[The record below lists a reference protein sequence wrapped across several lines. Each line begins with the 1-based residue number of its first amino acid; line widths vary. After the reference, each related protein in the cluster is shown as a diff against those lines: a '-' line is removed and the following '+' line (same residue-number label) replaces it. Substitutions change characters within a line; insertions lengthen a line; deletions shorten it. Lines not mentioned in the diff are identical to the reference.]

1 MVNMY
6 KGAFFSLLT
15 VFLWAV
21 SNIFLR
27 YSLLEQGCNQFAI
40 ACSNVLFSGL
50 ALIAIGS
57 KKTDIREIVT
67 NYKTWVF
74 GALQIFR
81 NMFMLMAFVYISST
95 QANLLGNVEIIF
107 SVLLAWAIFKRRPC
121 FVDFVAMVFILFG
134 CFILV
139 ADLPMDTAIKAVV
152 FVVISALLNNIRTIF
167 AEVHPDNKA
176 DLSISQRLSVT
187 GWILFVSAITLM
199 IVSAVLGAVVTF
211 LPESFLNTFKFF
223 RLLPSPSEYI
233 APNNLLCGLIN
244 AVLFYAASM
253 YCYLYAVSLSNSEYF
268 MMFRSTQALFTY
280 FVEVIAGALMLL
292 PKLSFSSIDWFAAI
306 TIMLSS
312 ACMVLMRTR
321 RGRALKQIVDDA
333 FKK

>member
-6 KGAFFSLLT
+6 RGAFFSLLT

-21 SNIFLR
+21 SNIFFR
-27 YSLLEQGCNQFAI
+27 YCLLEHGCNQFAI

-50 ALIAIGS
+50 VLIALGS
-57 KKTDIREIVT
+57 KKTNVKEIVT
-67 NYKTWVF
+67 NYKTWIF

-81 NMFMLMAFVYISST
+81 NMFMLVAFVYISST

-107 SVLLAWAIFKRRPC
+107 SVLLAWALFKRKPC
-121 FVDFVAMVFILFG
+121 FVDFVAMVFILLG

-139 ADLPMDTAIKAVV
+139 ADLPMDTAVKAVLFV
-152 FVVISALLNNIRTIF
+152 FISALLNNIRTIF

-176 DLSISQRLSVT
+176 DLTIPERLSVT

-199 IVSAVLGAVVTF
+199 IVSAVLGAIVSF
-211 LPESFLNTFKFF
+211 LPESFLDTFKFF
-223 RLLPSPSEYI
+223 RLLPSPAEYV
-233 APNNLLCGLIN
+233 APKNLLCGFLN

-280 FVEVIAGALMLL
+280 CVEVAAGALMLL

-321 RGRALKQIVDDA
+321 RGQALKKMVDDA

>member
-6 KGAFFSLLT
+6 KGALVSVIT
-15 VFLWAV
+15 VFLWAL

-27 YSLLEQGCNQFAI
+27 YSLLAHGCNQFAI
-40 ACSNVLFSGL
+40 ACSNILFSGL
-50 ALIAIGS
+50 ALIAIGGRNTNV
-57 KKTDIREIVT
+57 KEIVT
-67 NYKTWVF
+67 NYQTWVF

-81 NMFMLMAFVYISST
+81 NLFMLMAFVYISST

-107 SVLLAWAIFKRRPC
+107 SVLLAWMIFKRRPGSI
-121 FVDFVAMVFILFG
+121 DFVAMVFILFG

-139 ADLPMDTAIKAVV
+139 ADLPLDTAIKAVV
-152 FVVISALLNNIRTIF
+152 FVVISALLNNARTIF
-167 AEVHPDNKA
+167 AEVHHDNKA
-176 DLSISQRLSVT
+176 NMSIRDRLSFT
-187 GWILFVSAITLM
+187 GWVLFVSAITLM
-199 IVSAVLGAVVTF
+199 VVSALLGGIVMF
-211 LPESFLNTFKFF
+211 LPESFLNTFKFLK
-223 RLLPSPSEYI
+223 LLPTPSEYI
-233 APNNLLCGLIN
+233 APNNLICGFINGVLI
-244 AVLFYAASM
+244 YAASM

-280 FVEVIAGALMLL
+280 FVEVIAGAFALL

-312 ACMVLMRTR
+312 ACMVLMRTE
-321 RGRALKQIVDDA
+321 RGQMLQNMINQA

>member
-1 MVNMY
+1 MY
-6 KGAFFSLLT
+6 RGAFFSLLT
-15 VFLWAV
+15 VFLWAI
-21 SNIFLR
+21 SNIFFR
-27 YSLLEQGCNQFAI
+27 YCLLEHGCNQFAI

-50 ALIAIGS
+50 VLIALGS
-57 KKTDIREIVT
+57 KKTNVKEIVT
-67 NYKTWVF
+67 NYKTWIF

-81 NMFMLMAFVYISST
+81 NMFMLVAFVYISST

-107 SVLLAWAIFKRRPC
+107 SVLLAWALFKRKPC
-121 FVDFVAMVFILFG
+121 FIDFVAMVFILFG

-139 ADLPMDTAIKAVV
+139 ADLPMDTAIKAVLFV
-152 FVVISALLNNIRTIF
+152 FISALLNNIRTIF

-176 DLSISQRLSVT
+176 DLSISERLSVT

-199 IVSAVLGAVVTF
+199 IASAILGTVVSF
-211 LPESFLNTFKFF
+211 LPESFLDTFKFF
-223 RLLPSPSEYI
+223 KLVPSPREYI

-244 AVLFYAASM
+244 AVAFYAASM

-280 FVEVIAGALMLL
+280 CVEVAAGALMLL
-292 PKLSFSSIDWFAAI
+292 PKLTFSSIDWFAAI

-312 ACMVLMRTR
+312 ACMVMMRTR
-321 RGRALKQIVDDA
+321 RGQALKKMVDDA